1 MAPTERPFVLWKE
14 ELRRVYADLRGAEL
28 SPSRA
33 GLSVAL
39 GLFIGSQPIFGLH
52 TPLVIGLCLWLRLD
66 GFLAW
71 IASNVSNPFFAPFLL
86 TAEVWV
92 GGSLLAGE
100 SIRLDQ
106 RFESFWDA
114 AVGAPAL
121 LFVGSP
127 LVGAVL
133 GLGGGFVAFAF
144 VALRRRAGVRPK
156 VHVYRLPKNA
166 PPWVAAAERVASRYV
181 SREGSTPRQRTQ
193 FNYVRIKLMSD
204 PIARLVADFAGA
216 EGLGELCD
224 LGTGRGQLP
233 ILLLELGLAQRA
245 RGVDWDAG
253 KVDDAN
259 AAARGERA
267 PADEPLP
274 ALDAEFE
281 AADVRDVRP
290 APADTV
296 LLIDV
301 LHYLPL
307 AAQDEVLDRAARAVR
322 RGGRILVREA
332 DSERGLRSFFT
343 LLEEKVFTTLRWN
356 RGERV
361 VFRPA
366 RQIAARLEAA
376 GLAVTVRPAWGKTPF
391 SNVLVIGTRPV
402 GAAQ

>member
-1 MAPTERPFVLWKE
+1 MASSERPFVLWKE
-14 ELRRVYADLRGAEL
+14 EFRRVYADLRGAEL
-28 SPSRA
+28 SPARA

-71 IASNVSNPFFAPFLL
+71 IASNISNPFFAPFLL

-92 GGSLLAGE
+92 GGSLLEGAP
-100 SIRLDQ
+100 IRLDQ

-114 AVGAPAL
+114 ALGAPAL

-127 LVGAVL
+127 LLGAALALVG
-133 GLGGGFVAFAF
+133 GLVSFAF
-144 VALRRRAGVRPK
+144 VAVRRRAGVKPK
-156 VHVYRLPKNA
+156 VHVYRLPKSA
-166 PPWVAAAERVASRYV
+166 PPWVVAAERVASRYV

-204 PIARLVADFAGA
+204 PIARLVAEFAEA

-233 ILLLELGLAQRA
+233 ILLLELGLAKSA
-245 RGVDWDAG
+245 RGVDWDRA
-253 KVDDAN
+253 KIEDAK

-267 PADEPLP
+267 PEGEPLP

-281 AADVRDVRP
+281 AADVRDVTP
-290 APADTV
+290 EPADTV

-322 RGGRILVREA
+322 PGGRILVREA
-332 DSERGLRSFFT
+332 DTERGLRSVFT
-343 LLEEKVFTTLRWN
+343 LIEEKVFTTLRWN

-366 RQIAARLEAA
+366 RQIAERLLAA
-376 GLAVTVRPAWGKTPF
+376 GLSTEVRPAWGKTPF
-391 SNVLVIGTRPV
+391 SNVLVIGRR
-402 GAAQ
+402 AAQE